1 MEGAGSIRHV
11 RSAGRMTQRT
21 YSSTTVSSID
31 DNISVSSS
39 YTASF
44 KRSYG
49 SSKTSSTD
57 YSGGRAAAGSSRMKN
72 GRGLR
77 RGSVLPSD
85 ANGLSEPSSA
95 KGHRLSIYSLSGL
108 AEVGIRV
115 RRRRRS
121 TMDSWGKNR
130 TPGETQYF
138 DKVSRAGRMGTRTA
152 KASNFITGELCING
166 GKKDNIDV
174 TLNVVLHLNQRLA
187 GFYEGIIISIS
198 KRNIRRRSRTLINIG
213 FYTEIGLT
221 KGEKY

>member
-1 MEGAGSIRHV
+1 MEMIRNEQGLYFNNFQLLYMEGVGSIRHV

-31 DNISVSSS
+31 DNISLSSS

-49 SSKTSSTD
+49 SSKTSSAD
-57 YSGGRAAAGSSRMKN
+57 KAATGSSRMKN

-130 TPGETQYF
+130 TPGESEYF
-138 DKVSRAGRMGTRTA
+138 DKVNKHGEWGRGQ
-152 KASNFITGELCING
+152 
-166 GKKDNIDV
+166 
-174 TLNVVLHLNQRLA
+174 QRPQT
-187 GFYEGIIISIS
+187 F
-198 KRNIRRRSRTLINIG
+198 
-213 FYTEIGLT
+213 
-221 KGEKY
+221 

>member
-1 MEGAGSIRHV
+1 MEGIGSIRQV
-11 RSAGRMTQRT
+11 RSAGRMAQRT
-21 YSSTTVSSID
+21 YSTATVSSID
-31 DNISVSSS
+31 DNISLSSS

-44 KRSYG
+44 KRSSA
-49 SSKTSSTD
+49 SSKTSNAD
-57 YSGGRAAAGSSRMKN
+57 YSGVRAAAGSSRMKN

-85 ANGLSEPSSA
+85 ANGLSETSSA

-138 DKVSRAGRMGTRTA
+138 DKVNIIAREWEQGQQWLQIKPYWRTLH
-152 KASNFITGELCING
+152 KRQKN
-166 GKKDNIDV
+166 NIDV
-174 TLNVVLHLNQRLA
+174 T
-187 GFYEGIIISIS
+187 
-198 KRNIRRRSRTLINIG
+198 
-213 FYTEIGLT
+213 
-221 KGEKY
+221 

>member
-1 MEGAGSIRHV
+1 MRTVFNYINNFQLLYMEGAGSIRHV

-31 DNISVSSS
+31 DNISLSSS

-57 YSGGRAAAGSSRMKN
+57 NLGGRVAAGSFRMKN

-121 TMDSWGKNR
+121 TMMDSWGKNR
-130 TPGETQYF
+130 TPGETEYF
-138 DKVSRAGRMGTRTA
+138 DKVS
-152 KASNFITGELCING
+152 IG
-166 GKKDNIDV
+166 GS
-174 TLNVVLHLNQRLA
+174 QW
-187 GFYEGIIISIS
+187 G
-198 KRNIRRRSRTLINIG
+198 
-213 FYTEIGLT
+213 
-221 KGEKY
+221 

>member
-1 MEGAGSIRHV
+1 MHTKWVIHLGLYVRRRLINEDGLYVNNFQLHFMEGVGSIRHV

-31 DNISVSSS
+31 DNISVTSS

-49 SSKTSSTD
+49 PSKTSSTD

-72 GRGLR
+72 GRGPR

-95 KGHRLSIYSLSGL
+95 KGHRLSIYSLSGM

-121 TMDSWGKNR
+121 TMESWGKTR
-130 TPGETQYF
+130 TPGATEYF
-138 DKVSRAGRMGTRTA
+138 DKVIIAVGMGTRTA
-152 KASNFITGELCING
+152 KASNL
-166 GKKDNIDV
+166 
-174 TLNVVLHLNQRLA
+174 
-187 GFYEGIIISIS
+187 ISVENS
-198 KRNIRRRSRTLINIG
+198 A
-213 FYTEIGLT
+213 
-221 KGEKY
+221 

>member
-1 MEGAGSIRHV
+1 MHTKWVIHLGLYVRRRLINEDGLYVNNFQLHLMEGVGSIRHV

-31 DNISVSSS
+31 DNISVTSS

-49 SSKTSSTD
+49 PSKTSNTD

-72 GRGLR
+72 GRSPR
-77 RGSVLPSD
+77 RGSVLPND

-95 KGHRLSIYSLSGL
+95 KGHRLSIYSLSGM

-121 TMDSWGKNR
+121 TMESWGKTR
-130 TPGETQYF
+130 TPGATEYF
-138 DKVSRAGRMGTRTA
+138 DKVIIAVGMGTRTA
-152 KASNFITGELCING
+152 KASNL
-166 GKKDNIDV
+166 
-174 TLNVVLHLNQRLA
+174 
-187 GFYEGIIISIS
+187 ISVENS
-198 KRNIRRRSRTLINIG
+198 A
-213 FYTEIGLT
+213 
-221 KGEKY
+221 